1 MSSNNIKVEFEKSDI
16 HNNNNITIRYRLN
29 NFTEFF
35 YNNNYYGDIEDI
47 NNCTN
52 NTNDKIFFKDEN
64 NNSIT
69 YMFEKDIFIEICK
82 ITDKDVDLNFIFS
95 NQDLNYNIYFGNY
108 SYNEEFEIDYEIEF
122 GLKIPIKS
130 ISYELL
136 QDLNADD
143 FNDVIDLNG
152 FIIKIYNTTNQSTSV
167 KNANI
172 LKMIQKNNIPDT
184 VIYSTNEYINVQD
197 KFGKREMMILNVIV
211 W

>member
-1 MSSNNIKVEFEKSDI
+1 
-16 HNNNNITIRYRLN
+16 
-29 NFTEFF
+29 
-35 YNNNYYGDIEDI
+35 
-47 NNCTN
+47 
-52 NTNDKIFFKDEN
+52 
-64 NNSIT
+64 
-69 YMFEKDIFIEICK
+69 MFEKDIFIEICK